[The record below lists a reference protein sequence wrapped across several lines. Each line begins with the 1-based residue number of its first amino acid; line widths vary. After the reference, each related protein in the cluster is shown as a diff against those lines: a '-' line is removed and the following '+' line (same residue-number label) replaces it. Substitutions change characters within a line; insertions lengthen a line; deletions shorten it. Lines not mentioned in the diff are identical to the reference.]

1 MHKAQNQFFYHLRD
15 EQDGI
20 SRRAARSITFKEYAN
35 PTLQASDL
43 YSKVGESLMMEA
55 PLVMRME
62 TGRKILR

>member
-20 SRRAARSITFKEYAN
+20 SRRAARSITFKEYDN
-35 PTLQASDL
+35 PTLQASEL
-43 YSKVGESLMMEA
+43 SRKVGESLMMEA

>member
-1 MHKAQNQFFYHLRD
+1 MHKAQNQFFYHLCD

-20 SRRAARSITFKEYAN
+20 SRRAARSTTFKEYAN
-35 PTLQASDL
+35 PTLQASEL
-43 YSKVGESLMMEA
+43 SRKVGESLMMEV